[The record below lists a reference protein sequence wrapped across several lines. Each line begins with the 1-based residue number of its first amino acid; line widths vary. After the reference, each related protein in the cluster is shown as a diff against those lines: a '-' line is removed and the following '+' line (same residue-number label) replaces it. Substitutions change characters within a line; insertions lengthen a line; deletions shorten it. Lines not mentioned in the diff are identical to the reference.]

1 MTRFLT
7 TVVATAAA
15 VLACSAAQAGYT
27 SPLTAFMSGK
37 GESAAPTDADLDA
50 LITKET
56 EFKNLLASGLL
67 SEGFEGLAAGALPSS
82 SRDVNGVK
90 VGFAGD
96 GSVKVLNSKPPGLCS
111 VDPDT
116 GAETCVPGAALG
128 GRYSVLPETTTNFYE
143 GRVVPGGTT
152 FSLSFD
158 QAVAGFSFFGMDLG
172 DFGGTVSVEL
182 LDATGGVLGAFSLN
196 DKLTG
201 QLQGGALFWGVTSDA
216 EATDFRGV
224 RFTGA
229 LSDAASAACALAPA
243 GASCTDVFAFDRFTV
258 ATRGQLASSSGTTSS
273 GTSSTGS
280 TGSTGS
286 SGGGGGTVP
295 EPLSLLLAL
304 GALGGAAVARR
315 RRA

>member
-27 SPLTAFMSGK
+27 TPLTAFMTGK
-37 GESAAPTDADLDA
+37 GESDAPRDADLAA
-50 LITKET
+50 LIAQET
-56 EFKNLLASGLL
+56 AFKNLLASGLL
-67 SEGFEGLAAGALPSS
+67 SEGFESMGDGSVITNPLTL
-82 SRDVNGVK
+82 NGVK
-90 VGFAGD
+90 VSFAGD
-96 GSVKVLNSKPPGLCS
+96 GSVRTANSAAACDVGDPLNCTPGS
-111 VDPDT
+111 T
-116 GAETCVPGAALG
+116 RN
-128 GRYSVLPETTTNFYE
+128 GRYSVLPEQTTNFYE
-143 GRVVPGGTT
+143 AAIVRSGTN

-172 DFGGTVSVEL
+172 DFGGVIDLEL
-182 LDATGGVLGAFSLN
+182 LNQAGGVAQTIHLNDFISTSATGN
-196 DKLTG
+196 
-201 QLQGGALFWGVTSDA
+201 QGGALFLGVTSDVS
-216 EATDFRGV
+216 TSDFWGV
-224 RFTGA
+224 RFVGTLPAAPDTCGPLSTADACTG
-229 LSDAASAACALAPA
+229 
-243 GASCTDVFAFDRFTV
+243 DVFAFDRFTV
-258 ATRGQLASSSGTTSS
+258 ATRSQLASSSGTTSS
-273 GTSSTGS
+273 GTSS

>member
-27 SPLTAFMSGK
+27 SPLTAFMSGL
-37 GESAAPTDADLDA
+37 GESVAPTDADLAA

-56 EFKNLLASGLL
+56 AFKNLLKSGLL
-67 SEGFEGLAAGALPSS
+67 SEGFENIPAGALPSS
-82 SRDVNGVK
+82 SLLLNGVN

-96 GSVKVLNSKPPGLCS
+96 GSVRVVNSAPGGCS

-116 GAETCVPGAALG
+116 LVETCIPGASQG
-128 GRYSVLPETTTNFYE
+128 GRYSILPETTSHFYE
-143 GRVVPGGTT
+143 GRVVPGGTS

-172 DFGGTVSVEL
+172 DFGGTVDVDL
-182 LDATGGVLGAFSLN
+182 LDATGGVVQTFHLN
-196 DKLTG
+196 SYLQGT
-201 QLQGGALFWGVTSDA
+201 LQGGALFFGVTSDA
-216 EATDFRGV
+216 SASDFFGV

-229 LSDAASAACALAPA
+229 LNDTASQACALSPNS
-243 GASCTDVFAFDRFTV
+243 ASCTDVFAFDRFTV
-258 ATRGQLASSSGTTSS
+258 ATRADLAGSSPTSSSGSTS
-273 GTSSTGS
+273 GTT
-280 TGSTGS
+280 S